1 MKGIFNMEKE
11 KLKKKY
17 SKPNLEKLGDLRS
30 LTLGPSPGAG
40 DSGGPGTFLVVS
52 GAPVPAGFPD
62 PGGFNQPGGGSG
74 SLP

>member
-1 MKGIFNMEKE
+1 MEKE

-40 DSGGPGTFLVVS
+40 DSGSPGTRLVVS
-52 GAPVPAGFPD
+52 GAPIPGFPV
-62 PGGFNQPGGGSG
+62 PGGLNPPGGPPPS
-74 SLP
+74 P